1 MVGALA
7 LLPIG
12 LGGLSGCD
20 SKPADGMLEEP
31 HIEADQKAELK
42 AEYQK
47 RRLEHKQ
54 SKSSK
59 KGKTAR

>member
-54 SKSSK
+54 SKS
-59 KGKTAR
+59 